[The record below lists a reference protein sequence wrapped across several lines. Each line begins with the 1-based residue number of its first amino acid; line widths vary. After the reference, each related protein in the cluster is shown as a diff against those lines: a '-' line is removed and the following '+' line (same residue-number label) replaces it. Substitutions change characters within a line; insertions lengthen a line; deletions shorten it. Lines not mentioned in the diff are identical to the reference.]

1 MVWGQIT
8 QAHFPDASE
17 VCGVVGQ
24 SFRGTN
30 CGVGQVFVSL
40 KAPPRILT
48 PVLSPFWKQLIESR
62 PLNLEVQKLRS
73 REGAQ
78 WAQVHTAHLH
88 THTLSSRMQLSDS
101 WLAGLSA
108 SPCQDA
114 MLGLGYLVVAKPSRT
129 V

>member
-1 MVWGQIT
+1 MHRKSV
-8 QAHFPDASE
+8 
-17 VCGVVGQ
+17 GVVGQ
-24 SFRGTN
+24 SFRSTN
-30 CGVGQVFVSL
+30 CSVGQVFVSL

-48 PVLSPFWKQLIESR
+48 PVLSPFWKQLIEPR

-73 REGAQ
+73 REGEQ
-78 WAQVHTAHLH
+78 WDQVHTAHLH

-101 WLAGLSA
+101 WLTGLSA

-114 MLGLGYLVVAKPSRT
+114 MLGLGYPVVAEPPRT